1 LPVKRYWLIAILI
14 ATIGLGIAAWPW
26 LAAQGPV
33 VAFKLAFEAPQPTLP
48 VPVAGVSRRQLSD
61 TWGAR
66 RDGNRRHDGIDIF
79 APCGRPVTSATR
91 GVVVTLGER
100 PLGGQ
105 IVGVL
110 GPGWEWHYY
119 AHLSD
124 FGLIEVGDVVE
135 VGTVLGYVGKTGNA
149 RGTPCHL
156 HYGIY
161 TPQSGAKN
169 PYPLLAGEA
178 GVKTRSN

>member
-1 LPVKRYWLIAILI
+1 MQSKRYWLIGTLI
-14 ATIGLGIAAWPW
+14 AVVGLVVAAWPW
-26 LAAQGPV
+26 LATLGPI
-33 VAFKLAFEAPQPTLP
+33 VALKLAFESPPATLR
-48 VPVAGVSRRQLSD
+48 VPVAGVSRRHLID
-61 TWGAR
+61 TWGAPR
-66 RDGNRRHDGIDIF
+66 NGNRRHEGIDIF

-91 GVVVTLGER
+91 GVVVAIGER

-119 AHLSD
+119 AHLND
-124 FGLIEVGDVVE
+124 FAAIEVGDVVE
-135 VGTVLGYVGKTGNA
+135 VGTVLGYVGRTGNA
-149 RGTPCHL
+149 RGSPCHL

-169 PYPLLAGEA
+169 PYPLLAEQA
-178 GVKTRSN
+178 GMKTRSN